1 MSESQRPQGP
11 ASGVLTSISRIGTI
25 VIGMIETR
33 LSLIAVE
40 LEEEKTTLIQL
51 ILMAGITLLLTAF
64 GLMSLLILIFWV
76 IDPEYRIYALAITTA
91 VLLIGALIGA
101 IMTLKKS
108 RNSTLLGDTRQQL
121 ELDKR
126 LLEQYH
132 DEQTK

>member
-1 MSESQRPQGP
+1 MSDTQRPQGP
-11 ASGVLTSISRIGTI
+11 ASGVLNSLSKIGAI
-25 VIGMIETR
+25 MIGMVETR
-33 LSLIAVE
+33 LRLIAIE

-51 ILMAGITLLLTAF
+51 ILMAGVTLLLTAF

-76 IDPEYRIYALAITTA
+76 IPPEYRVYALAITTA
-91 VLLIGALIGA
+91 TLLFCALIGA
-101 IMTLKKS
+101 IMTLRKA
-108 RNSTLLGDTRQQL
+108 RNATLLGDTRQQL

>member
-1 MSESQRPQGP
+1 MSDTQRPQGP
-11 ASGVLTSISRIGTI
+11 ASGVLNSLSKIGAI
-25 VIGMIETR
+25 VIGMVETR
-33 LSLIAVE
+33 LRLIAIE

-51 ILMAGITLLLTAF
+51 ILMAGVTLLLTAF

-76 IDPEYRIYALAITTA
+76 IPPEYRVYALAITTA
-91 VLLIGALIGA
+91 TLLFCALIGA
-101 IMTLKKS
+101 IMTLRKA

>member
-1 MSESQRPQGP
+1 MSDNQRPQGP
-11 ASGVLTSISRIGTI
+11 ASGVLNSLSKIGAI
-25 VIGMIETR
+25 VIGMVETR
-33 LSLIAVE
+33 LRLIAIE

-51 ILMAGITLLLTAF
+51 ILMAGVTLLLTAF
-64 GLMSLLILIFWV
+64 GLMSLLILLFWV
-76 IDPEYRIYALAITTA
+76 IPPEYRVYALAITTA
-91 VLLIGALIGA
+91 TLLFCTLIGA
-101 IMTLKKS
+101 IMTLRKA

>member
-101 IMTLKKS
+101 LMTLKKS

>member
-1 MSESQRPQGP
+1 MSDTQRPQGP
-11 ASGVLTSISRIGTI
+11 ASGVLNSLSKIGAI
-25 VIGMIETR
+25 VIGMVETR
-33 LSLIAVE
+33 LNLIAVE

-51 ILMAGITLLLTAF
+51 ILMAGVTLLLTAF
-64 GLMSLLILIFWV
+64 GLMSLLVLIFWV
-76 IDPEYRIYALAITTA
+76 IPPEYRVYALAITTA
-91 VLLIGALIGA
+91 TLLFCALIGA
-101 IMTLKKS
+101 IMTLRKA

>member
-1 MSESQRPQGP
+1 
-11 ASGVLTSISRIGTI
+11 
-25 VIGMIETR
+25 
-33 LSLIAVE
+33 
-40 LEEEKTTLIQL
+40 
-51 ILMAGITLLLTAF
+51 MAGITLLLTAF

>member
-1 MSESQRPQGP
+1 MSDTQRPQGP
-11 ASGVLTSISRIGTI
+11 ASGVLNSLSKIGAI
-25 VIGMIETR
+25 MIGMVETR
-33 LSLIAVE
+33 LRLIAIE

-51 ILMAGITLLLTAF
+51 ILMAGVTLLLTAF

-76 IDPEYRIYALAITTA
+76 IPPEYRVYALAITTA
-91 VLLIGALIGA
+91 TLLFCALVGA
-101 IMTLKKS
+101 IMTLRKA

>member
-101 IMTLKKS
+101 IMTLRKS

>member
-1 MSESQRPQGP
+1 MSDTQRPQGP
-11 ASGVLTSISRIGTI
+11 ASGVLNSLSKIGAI
-25 VIGMIETR
+25 VIGMVETR
-33 LSLIAVE
+33 LRLIAIE

-51 ILMAGITLLLTAF
+51 ILMSGVTLLLTAF

-76 IDPEYRIYALAITTA
+76 IPPEYRIYALAITTA
-91 VLLIGALIGA
+91 TLLFCALIGA
-101 IMTLKKS
+101 IMTLRKA

>member
-1 MSESQRPQGP
+1 MSDTQRSQGP
-11 ASGVLTSISRIGTI
+11 ASGVLNSLSKIGAI
-25 VIGMIETR
+25 VIGMVETR
-33 LSLIAVE
+33 LQLIAIE

-51 ILMAGITLLLTAF
+51 ILMAGVTLLLTAF
-64 GLMSLLILIFWV
+64 GLMSLLILLFWV
-76 IDPEYRIYALAITTA
+76 IPPEYRVYALAITTA
-91 VLLIGALIGA
+91 TLLFCALIGA
-101 IMTLKKS
+101 IMTLRKA

>member
-1 MSESQRPQGP
+1 MSDTQRPQGP
-11 ASGVLTSISRIGTI
+11 ASGVLNSLSKIGAI
-25 VIGMIETR
+25 MIGMVETR
-33 LSLIAVE
+33 LRLIAIE

-51 ILMAGITLLLTAF
+51 ILMAGVTLLLTAF

-76 IDPEYRIYALAITTA
+76 IPPEYRVYALAITTA
-91 VLLIGALIGA
+91 TLLFCALIGA
-101 IMTLKKS
+101 IMTLGKA

>member
-1 MSESQRPQGP
+1 MSNTQRPQGP
-11 ASGVLTSISRIGTI
+11 ASGVLNSLSKIGAI
-25 VIGMIETR
+25 VIGMVETR
-33 LSLIAVE
+33 LNLIAVE

-51 ILMAGITLLLTAF
+51 ILMAGVTLLLTAF

-76 IDPEYRIYALAITTA
+76 IPPEYRVYALAITTA
-91 VLLIGALIGA
+91 TLLFCALIGA
-101 IMTLKKS
+101 IMTLRKA

>member
-1 MSESQRPQGP
+1 MSDTQRPQGP
-11 ASGVLTSISRIGTI
+11 ASGVLNSLSRICAI
-25 VIGMIETR
+25 VIGMVETR
-33 LSLIAVE
+33 LQLIAIE

-51 ILMAGITLLLTAF
+51 ILMAGVTLLLTAF
-64 GLMSLLILIFWV
+64 GLMSLLILLFWV
-76 IDPEYRIYALAITTA
+76 IPPEYRIYALAVTTA
-91 VLLIGALIGA
+91 ILLFCALIGA
-101 IMTLKKS
+101 IMTLKKA

>member
-1 MSESQRPQGP
+1 MSDTQRPQGP
-11 ASGVLTSISRIGTI
+11 ASGVLNSLSKIGAI
-25 VIGMIETR
+25 VIGMVETR
-33 LSLIAVE
+33 LNLIAVE

-64 GLMSLLILIFWV
+64 GLMSLLILLFWV
-76 IDPEYRIYALAITTA
+76 IPPEYRVYALAITTA
-91 VLLIGALIGA
+91 TLLFCALIGA
-101 IMTLKKS
+101 IMTLRKA

>member
-1 MSESQRPQGP
+1 MSDTQRPQGP
-11 ASGVLTSISRIGTI
+11 ASGVLNSLSRIGAI
-25 VIGMIETR
+25 VIGMVETR
-33 LSLIAVE
+33 LQLIAIE

-51 ILMAGITLLLTAF
+51 ILMAGVTLLLTAF
-64 GLMSLLILIFWV
+64 GLMSLLILLFWV
-76 IDPEYRIYALAITTA
+76 IPPEYRIYTLAVTTA
-91 VLLIGALIGA
+91 ILLFCALMGA
-101 IMTLKKS
+101 IMTLKKA

>member
-1 MSESQRPQGP
+1 MSDTQRPQGP
-11 ASGVLTSISRIGTI
+11 ASGVLNSLSKIGAI
-25 VIGMIETR
+25 VIGMVETR
-33 LSLIAVE
+33 LQLIAIE

-51 ILMAGITLLLTAF
+51 ILMAGVTLLLTAF
-64 GLMSLLILIFWV
+64 GLMSLLILLFWV
-76 IDPEYRIYALAITTA
+76 IPPEYRVYALAITTA
-91 VLLIGALIGA
+91 TLLFCALIGA
-101 IMTLKKS
+101 IMTLRKA

>member
-1 MSESQRPQGP
+1 MSDTQRPQGP
-11 ASGVLTSISRIGTI
+11 ASGVLNSLSKIGAI
-25 VIGMIETR
+25 VIGMVETR
-33 LSLIAVE
+33 LRLIAIE

-51 ILMAGITLLLTAF
+51 ILMAGVTLLLTAF
-64 GLMSLLILIFWV
+64 GLMSLLILLFWV
-76 IDPEYRIYALAITTA
+76 IPPEYRVYALAITTA
-91 VLLIGALIGA
+91 TLLFCALIGA
-101 IMTLKKS
+101 IMTLRKV

>member
-1 MSESQRPQGP
+1 MSDTQRPQGP
-11 ASGVLTSISRIGTI
+11 ASGVLNSLSKIGAI
-25 VIGMIETR
+25 IIGMVETR
-33 LSLIAVE
+33 LRLIAIE

-51 ILMAGITLLLTAF
+51 ILMAGVTLLLTAF

-76 IDPEYRIYALAITTA
+76 IPPEYRVYALAITTA
-91 VLLIGALIGA
+91 TLLFCALIGA
-101 IMTLKKS
+101 IMTLRKA

>member
-1 MSESQRPQGP
+1 MSDTQRPQGP
-11 ASGVLTSISRIGTI
+11 ASGVLNSLSKIGAI
-25 VIGMIETR
+25 MIGMVETR
-33 LSLIAVE
+33 LRLIAIE

-51 ILMAGITLLLTAF
+51 ILMAGVTLLLTAF

-76 IDPEYRIYALAITTA
+76 IPPEYRVYALAITTA
-91 VLLIGALIGA
+91 TLLFCALIGA
-101 IMTLKKS
+101 IMTLRKA

-121 ELDKR
+121 KLDKR

>member
-1 MSESQRPQGP
+1 MSDTQRPQGP
-11 ASGVLTSISRIGTI
+11 ASGVLNSLSRIGAI
-25 VIGMIETR
+25 VIGMVETR
-33 LSLIAVE
+33 LQLIAIE

-51 ILMAGITLLLTAF
+51 ILMAGVTLLLTAF
-64 GLMSLLILIFWV
+64 GLMSLLILLFWV
-76 IDPEYRIYALAITTA
+76 IPPEYRIYALAVTTA
-91 VLLIGALIGA
+91 ILLFCALIGA
-101 IMTLKKS
+101 IMTLKKA

>member
-1 MSESQRPQGP
+1 MSDTQRPQGP
-11 ASGVLTSISRIGTI
+11 ASGVLNSLSRIGAI
-25 VIGMIETR
+25 VIGMVETR
-33 LSLIAVE
+33 LNLIAVE

-64 GLMSLLILIFWV
+64 GLMSLLILLFWV
-76 IDPEYRIYALAITTA
+76 IPPEYRVYALAITTA
-91 VLLIGALIGA
+91 TLLFCALIGA
-101 IMTLKKS
+101 IMTLRKA

>member
-1 MSESQRPQGP
+1 MSDTQRPQGP
-11 ASGVLTSISRIGTI
+11 ASGVLNSFSKIGAI
-25 VIGMIETR
+25 VIGMVETR
-33 LSLIAVE
+33 LNLIAVE

-51 ILMAGITLLLTAF
+51 ILMAGVTLLLTAF
-64 GLMSLLILIFWV
+64 GLMSLLTLIFWV
-76 IDPEYRIYALAITTA
+76 IPPEYRVYALAITTA
-91 VLLIGALIGA
+91 TLLFCAVIGA
-101 IMTLKKS
+101 IMTLRKA

>member
-1 MSESQRPQGP
+1 MSDTQRPQGP
-11 ASGVLTSISRIGTI
+11 ASGVLNSLSKIGAI
-25 VIGMIETR
+25 MIGMVETR
-33 LSLIAVE
+33 LRLIAIE

-51 ILMAGITLLLTAF
+51 ILMAGVTLLLTAF

-76 IDPEYRIYALAITTA
+76 IPPEYRVYTLAITTA
-91 VLLIGALIGA
+91 TLLFCALIGA
-101 IMTLKKS
+101 IMTLRKA

>member
-1 MSESQRPQGP
+1 MSDTQRPQGP
-11 ASGVLTSISRIGTI
+11 ASGVLNSISKIGAI
-25 VIGMIETR
+25 VIGMVETR
-33 LSLIAVE
+33 LNLIAVE

-51 ILMAGITLLLTAF
+51 ILMAGVTLLLTAF
-64 GLMSLLILIFWV
+64 GLMSLLVLIFWV
-76 IDPEYRIYALAITTA
+76 IPPEYRVYALAITTA
-91 VLLIGALIGA
+91 TLLFCALIGA
-101 IMTLKKS
+101 IMTLRKA

>member
-1 MSESQRPQGP
+1 MSDTQRPQGP
-11 ASGVLTSISRIGTI
+11 ASGVLNSLSKIGAI
-25 VIGMIETR
+25 MIGMVETR
-33 LSLIAVE
+33 LNLIAVE

-51 ILMAGITLLLTAF
+51 ILMAGITLLLSAF

-76 IDPEYRIYALAITTA
+76 IPPEYRVYALAITTA
-91 VLLIGALIGA
+91 TLLLCALIGA
-101 IMTLKKS
+101 IMTLRKA

>member
-1 MSESQRPQGP
+1 MSDTQRPQGP
-11 ASGVLTSISRIGTI
+11 ASGVLNSLSRISAI
-25 VIGMIETR
+25 VIGMVETR
-33 LSLIAVE
+33 LQLIAIE

-51 ILMAGITLLLTAF
+51 ILMAGVTLLLTAF
-64 GLMSLLILIFWV
+64 GLMSLLILLFWV
-76 IDPEYRIYALAITTA
+76 IPPEYRIYALAVTTA
-91 VLLIGALIGA
+91 ILLFCALIGA
-101 IMTLKKS
+101 IMTLKKA

>member
-1 MSESQRPQGP
+1 MSDTQRPQGP
-11 ASGVLTSISRIGTI
+11 ASGVLNSLSRIGAI
-25 VIGMIETR
+25 VIGMVETR
-33 LSLIAVE
+33 LQLIAIE

-64 GLMSLLILIFWV
+64 GLMSLLILLFWV
-76 IDPEYRIYALAITTA
+76 IPLEYRIYALAITTA
-91 VLLIGALIGA
+91 VLLFCALIGA
-101 IMTLKKS
+101 IMTLKKA